1 MSPAIVVTELVKSY
15 GEHRAVD
22 GLSLTVEPGEIL
34 ALLGPNGAGKT
45 STAECIA
52 GLRRPDGGRIELLG
66 VDPRAERDRIA
77 GQLGVMLQD
86 GGVHRSA
93 SPAELIRTFA
103 AYYDDPLDPEAI
115 IADLGLDAVAKR
127 RVRTLSGGETQR
139 VSLALALV
147 GRPRVALLDEP
158 TVGMDPATRRATWQ
172 RLDALRED
180 GVAVL
185 LTTHLMEEAERLADR
200 VAVIDRGRLVAL
212 DAPDVLTAPDRG
224 LHVETPGPFEPS
236 TLAAALSCE
245 VTHLEGTRWHVDL
258 PAERLSDVAVWFASH
273 GIALSGVTVARQRL
287 EDVYLRLTEVSE
299 PGGPQGEDAAR

>member
-1 MSPAIVVTELVKSY
+1 MSPAIAVTELVKRY

-22 GLSLTVEPGEIL
+22 GLSLSVEPGEIL

-52 GLRRPDGGRIELLG
+52 GLRRPDGGHVEVLG
-66 VDPRAERDRIA
+66 VDPATARGQVD
-77 GQLGVMLQD
+77 GQLGVMLQE

-93 SPAELIRTFA
+93 SPAELVRTFA
-103 AYYDDPLDPEAI
+103 AYYDDPLDPDGLITE
-115 IADLGLDAVAKR
+115 LGLAAVAKR

-172 RLDALRED
+172 RLAGLRED

-200 VAVIDRGRLVAL
+200 VAVIDRGKLVAL
-212 DAPDVLTAPDRG
+212 DAPEALTAPDRG
-224 LHVETPGPFEPS
+224 LHVETSGPFEPS
-236 TLAAALSCE
+236 RLAAALSCE

-258 PAERLSDVAVWFASH
+258 PADRLSDVAAWFASH
-273 GIALSGVTVARQRL
+273 GIALSGVAVARQRL
-287 EDVYLRLTEVSE
+287 EDVYLRLTEVRE
-299 PGGPQGEDAAR
+299 VGDPQGGDPHR